1 MNRACTLLFLAL
13 LTCTKGERAANVPK
27 DSIQGPAPEPAPLSA
42 PDSLST
48 GEPLDEIPSLLA
60 GLDSEAAT
68 ARLQA
73 RAVAAT
79 PKADSVFLSFR
90 DRFLRSEEHTSELQ

>member
-1 MNRACTLLFLAL
+1 VL
-13 LTCTKGERAANVPK
+13 K
-27 DSIQGPAPEPAPLSA
+27 DSIQSRAPEPAPVSA

-60 GLDSEAAT
+60 GLDSEAET

-73 RAVAAT
+73 RTVAAT
-79 PKADSVFLSFR
+79 PRADSVFLSFR
-90 DRFLRSEEHTSELQ
+90 DRFL